1 MFCLNTGMKNHE
13 SIRQIFAKAVAA
25 MPPVAAFPAPYAV
38 TLKLDPSAPG
48 GDILIDQIS
57 MWARCENRIGRSRR
71 IVHAAKGEVLF
82 EFESAVDAVE
92 CKLRYG

>member
-1 MFCLNTGMKNHE
+1 MKDHQTL
-13 SIRQIFAKAVAA
+13 RDLFAKAVAA

-48 GDILIDQIS
+48 EDILIDQIS
-57 MWARCENRIGRSRR
+57 IWARCENRIGRSRR
-71 IVHAAKGEVLF
+71 IVYAAKGEVLF